1 LRLSVDGGSG
11 GGAGFGGGGG
21 GGGGDQGG
29 ADVASDDL
37 CTALCTRARK
47 SGAHANQVIR
57 ESKLDVLDAAVAP
70 FLDPSQCSLVG
81 HSSDGLDADAGPTSV
96 MGVVPGMFKPKP
108 GGDVEPTSTSSSA
121 RALSSTSAVV
131 TNKQTVFPAHTQPMS
146 ARIGVH
152 RDQGLFARI
161 EPEAAQSET
170 PLVATTT
177 EGAKTQQAGPTTG
190 RPTVTQGRGNPF
202 AALMIADDDDSG
214 HSDDDND
221 GDGDHG
227 GRDRH

>member
-108 GGDVEPTSTSSSA
+108 GGDVEPASTSSSA
-121 RALSSTSAVV
+121 PALSSTSAV
-131 TNKQTVFPAHTQPMS
+131 FPAHTQPTS
-146 ARIGVH
+146 AHVGVH
-152 RDQGLFARI
+152 RDQGLFARS
-161 EPEAAQSET
+161 ESEAAQSET

-177 EGAKTQQAGPTTG
+177 QGAKTQQAGPTTG